1 MRDMLDYSYENELKT
16 MRKDYETRFQPKG
29 VGVKHDTKP
38 ISVMLPEDLDQ
49 YVRAK
54 KNRSEWLRQVIAEAV
69 AKEQALA
76 SQED

>member
-1 MRDMLDYSYENELKT
+1 MFRQRYWYLGGY
-16 MRKDYETRFQPKG
+16 PKG

-54 KNRSEWLRQVIAEAV
+54 KNRSEWLRLVIAEAV

>member
-1 MRDMLDYSYENELKT
+1 

-38 ISVMLPEDLDQ
+38 ISVMLPQDLDT
-49 YVRAK
+49 YVRSK
-54 KNRSEWLRQVIAEAV
+54 SNRSEWLRRVIAEAV
-69 AKEQALA
+69 AKEQAEA

>member
-1 MRDMLDYSYENELKT
+1 

-54 KNRSEWLRQVIAEAV
+54 KNRSQWLRQVIALAV
-69 AKEQALA
+69 AKEQAEA
-76 SQED
+76 QKED